1 MNRQSANAAFA
12 SFKDIVHDHQFSMPA
27 LDRAVSLRRQV
38 TAQAMQ
44 VFSGWGYREI
54 QIPLIEQ
61 FDSIKS
67 GLDEDQVSRS
77 FRFVDRDGNLMVLRP
92 DITPAIAKTYA
103 YQLRGSALPLRVSY
117 SNKVVRIERGFA
129 STQFE
134 SYQVG
139 IELIGAEGLAADV
152 EILLIVLELLD
163 RLGLKRFQINLADH
177 KVAMMLLSL
186 TGAPT
191 RLRNEVESA
200 VLARDSD
207 EVRSILN
214 GLGTRKPIVEAI
226 AVMASLEGGVGK
238 IAEIEA
244 LLPNEIA
251 LLARLR
257 YLHSIEQTMTELGF
271 GTQVRVDLGEVDGP
285 GYYTGVGF
293 TVVAEGLGRRLA
305 RGGRYDEL
313 IGFFGQQTPAVG
325 FSFSLESMVELLH
338 PHSGYQGERRRSA
351 DTVRIDGDDPVA
363 GFKSVLERRSQ
374 DLPTRVLSQAGK
386 R

>member
-1 MNRQSANAAFA
+1 MQR
-12 SFKDIVHDHQFSMPA
+12 KDIVHDHQYMAPA
-27 LDRAVSLRRQV
+27 LDRSVSLRRQV
-38 TAQAMQ
+38 TTQAMQ

-54 QIPLIEQ
+54 QVPLLER

-77 FRFVDRDGNLMVLRP
+77 FRFVDRNGNLMVLRP
-92 DITPAIAKTYA
+92 DITPAIAKTFA
-103 YQLRGSALPLRVSY
+103 YQLRGALLPLRVSY

-129 STQFE
+129 GSQFE

-139 IELIGAEGLAADV
+139 LELIGAEGLAADV

-177 KVAMMLLSL
+177 KAAAMLLSL

-191 RLRNEVESA
+191 RFRNDVEKA
-200 VLARDSD
+200 VMARDSD

-226 AVMASLEGGVGK
+226 AVLASLEGGVGK
-238 IAEIEA
+238 IGQIEA

-251 LLARLR
+251 LLERLR
-257 YLHSIEQTMTELGF
+257 YLSSIERTMTELGY
-271 GTQVRVDLGEVDGP
+271 GSQVRVDLGEIDGP

-293 TVVAEGLGRRLA
+293 TVVAEGVGRSLA

-313 IGFFGQQTPAVG
+313 IGVFGQPTPAVG
-325 FSFSLESMVELLH
+325 FSFSLEAMVELLH
-338 PHSGYQGERRRSA
+338 PHAEYQRERRRAS
-351 DTVRIDGDDPVA
+351 DVVRIDAEDPVS
-363 GFKSVLERRSQ
+363 GFKAVLERRRQ
-374 DLPTRVLSQAGK
+374 ELPTRVVSSAGK
-386 R
+386 S

>member
-1 MNRQSANAAFA
+1 MTGKYASAAFA
-12 SFKDIVHDHQFSMPA
+12 SFKDIVHDHQFIMPA
-27 LDRAVSLRRQV
+27 LDRSVSLRRQV
-38 TAQAMQ
+38 TSQAMQ

-67 GLDEDQVSRS
+67 GLDEEQVSRS

-103 YQLRGSALPLRVSY
+103 YQLRGAALPLRVSY

-139 IELIGAEGLAADV
+139 IELIGVEGLAADV

-177 KVAMMLLSL
+177 KVASMLLSL

-200 VLARDSD
+200 VIARDPD

-238 IAEIEA
+238 IAEIAA

-257 YLHSIEQTMTELGF
+257 YLHSIEQTMTALGF

-313 IGFFGQQTPAVG
+313 IGYFGQPTPAVG

-338 PHSGYQGERRRSA
+338 PQSGYQGERRRA
-351 DTVRIDGDDPVA
+351 AEAVRIDDEDPVA

-374 DLPTRVLSQAGK
+374 DLPTRIISQTGK

>member
-1 MNRQSANAAFA
+1 
-12 SFKDIVHDHQFSMPA
+12 
-27 LDRAVSLRRQV
+27 
-38 TAQAMQ
+38 MQ

-92 DITPAIAKTYA
+92 DITPAIAKTFA
-103 YQLRGSALPLRVSY
+103 YQLRGMALPLRVSY

-139 IELIGAEGLAADV
+139 MELIGVEGLAADV

-163 RLGLKRFQINLADH
+163 RLGVKRFQINLSDH
-177 KVAMMLLSL
+177 KVATMLLSL

-191 RLRNEVESA
+191 RLRNEVEGA

-214 GLGTRKPIVEAI
+214 RLGTRKPIVEAI

-244 LLPNEIA
+244 LLPNELA
-251 LLARLR
+251 LVARLR
-257 YLHSIEQTMTELGF
+257 YLHSIEQTMTALGF
-271 GTQVRVDLGEVDGP
+271 GTQVRVDLGEIDGP

-313 IGFFGQQTPAVG
+313 IGFFGQPTPAVG

-338 PHSGYQGERRRSA
+338 PQSGSQSERRRVS
-351 DTVRIDGDDPVA
+351 DTVRIDGEDPVA
-363 GFKSVLERRSQ
+363 GFRTVLERRSQ
-374 DLPTRVLSQAGK
+374 DLPTRVISSTGK

>member
-1 MNRQSANAAFA
+1 
-12 SFKDIVHDHQFSMPA
+12 
-27 LDRAVSLRRQV
+27 
-38 TAQAMQ
+38 
-44 VFSGWGYREI
+44 REI
-54 QIPLIEQ
+54 QVPLLER

-77 FRFVDRDGNLMVLRP
+77 FRFVDRNGNLMVLRP

-226 AVMASLEGGVGK
+226 AVMASL
-238 IAEIEA
+238 
-244 LLPNEIA
+244 
-251 LLARLR
+251 
-257 YLHSIEQTMTELGF
+257 
-271 GTQVRVDLGEVDGP
+271 
-285 GYYTGVGF
+285 
-293 TVVAEGLGRRLA
+293 
-305 RGGRYDEL
+305 
-313 IGFFGQQTPAVG
+313 
-325 FSFSLESMVELLH
+325 
-338 PHSGYQGERRRSA
+338 
-351 DTVRIDGDDPVA
+351 
-363 GFKSVLERRSQ
+363 
-374 DLPTRVLSQAGK
+374 
-386 R
+386 